1 LIIIDTGPLVAAAD
15 ADDKQH
21 ARCVEMF
28 RTARRPW
35 LVPEPVIAEVCY
47 LLERERGSRVEA
59 AFLRSF
65 GQGSFT
71 LAPLTLADTDRM
83 AELVETYADFPLGGV
98 DAAVIAIAE
107 RLNVPTIA
115 TLDRRHFTAVRPQH
129 VPAFTLLPD

>member
-1 LIIIDTGPLVAAAD
+1 
-15 ADDKQH
+15 
-21 ARCVEMF
+21 M
-28 RTARRPW
+28 
-35 LVPEPVIAEVCY
+35 CY

-107 RLNVPTIA
+107 RLNVPIIA

>member
-15 ADDKQH
+15 ADDRQH

-47 LLERERGSRVEA
+47 LLERERGSQVEA

-71 LAPLTLADTDRM
+71 LAPLSLADTDRM
-83 AELVETYADFPLGGV
+83 AELVETYADFPIGGV

-107 RLNVPTIA
+107 RLKVSTIA

>member
-15 ADDKQH
+15 ADDSQH

-71 LAPLTLADTDRM
+71 LAPLALADTDRM

-107 RLNVPTIA
+107 RLKISTIA

>member
-1 LIIIDTGPLVAAAD
+1 MIIVDTGPLVAAAD
-15 ADDKQH
+15 ADDRQH
-21 ARCVEMF
+21 ARCVKMF

-47 LLERERGSRVEA
+47 LLERERGSQVEA

-107 RLNVPTIA
+107 RLKSSTIA

>member
-1 LIIIDTGPLVAAAD
+1 
-15 ADDKQH
+15 
-21 ARCVEMF
+21 MF

-71 LAPLTLADTDRM
+71 LAPLALADTNRM

-107 RLNVPTIA
+107 RLKISTIA
-115 TLDRRHFTAVRPQH
+115 TLDHRHFTAVRPQH